1 MHKTEL
7 NLPDNYTG
15 EYFQVFPTTVGKFKV
30 DSSVYT
36 PVHNQV
42 RDAIYSHREKIKSTL
57 NYGDAS
63 YKFNAK
69 VHGDTSFYGP
79 NLIDLPQFN
88 VIGQYFYTSL
98 KTYFTELCDN
108 PFEIAFKNCWF
119 TVYPEGH
126 HIPRHSH
133 PASQFS
139 GVYYFDV
146 TEESGDITFY
156 DPISD
161 FRVWYDEGANPAV
174 PFRPFSEIK
183 IHPETGM
190 FLVFPSWLPHSTL
203 PNKSKRDRIIFS
215 FNFDLWIQK
224 PEHTNNGGLAQ
235 R

>member
-1 MHKTEL
+1 MK
-7 NLPDNYTG
+7 
-15 EYFQVFPTTVGKFKV
+15 
-30 DSSVYT
+30 
-36 PVHNQV
+36 
-42 RDAIYSHREKIKSTL
+42 SHL
-57 NYGDAS
+57 
-63 YKFNAK
+63 
-69 VHGDTSFYGP
+69 
-79 NLIDLPQFN
+79 
-88 VIGQYFYTSL
+88 
-98 KTYFTELCDN
+98 
-108 PFEIAFKNCWF
+108 KNCWF

-224 PEHTNNGGLAQ
+224 PEHTNNGDCSAVECLVYTEVVTGSIPVSPMNRGVNAAVW
-235 R
+235 